1 MDYGEK
7 ISLILKSLPE
17 KPGVYRFFD
26 ENGTIIYVGKAKK
39 LKRRVSSY
47 FNKQHDNKKVRIL
60 VSKIR
65 DIQTTVVNTEWEA
78 LLLENSMIK
87 EYKPRYNILLKDDK
101 TYPWLAITK
110 EEFPRIFSTRHP
122 DKEQMLLFGPYASVH
137 YLNTLTETIRDLFP
151 LRTCRRLVK
160 NTRPCIQH
168 QIGKCSAPCANL
180 INASDYQEDIKNIIE
195 IIKGNSKIVQQKL
208 KEQMMLHAEHWEFEK
223 AQEIKQ
229 RLQVLDNFI
238 GKSVVVN
245 PALTETDVFSL
256 DGDEECA
263 YVNFMRVM
271 NGAIIQSYTLEINNK
286 LDKSDEDLLLMGMI
300 AIEERFGK
308 LCPEAIV
315 PFMPQIETDK
325 VSFVVPQRGDK
336 YKLLELSQKNAK
348 FYRLEKQKRQDLT
361 DPERRQQR
369 VLQALQEALGMD
381 RLPKHIECFD
391 NSNTQGD
398 EPVAAMVCF
407 IDGKPAK
414 KEYRHYLVKTVV
426 GPDDFSSMRE
436 IVTRRYTRLLEESKD
451 LPDLIMVDGG
461 KGQLNVAYE
470 VLQQLGI
477 DKKVML
483 VGIAERLED
492 IYRVGEEFP
501 LYIDKKSEAQ
511 KLLQFVRDEAHRF
524 GITHHRK
531 RRAKKSIH
539 SILDD
544 IPGIGDVLKNKLL
557 SQFKSIKNITNA
569 SQDDLSKVIGKSKS
583 QIVYQFLHSDTDLP
597 DNNASTIK

>member
-26 ENGTIIYVGKAKK
+26 ENGNIIYVGKAKK

-47 FNKQHDNKKVRIL
+47 FNKQHDNKKVRVL

-110 EEFPRIFSTRHP
+110 EDFPRIFSTRHP
-122 DKEQMLLFGPYASVH
+122 DKEQMQLFGPYASVH
-137 YLNTLTETIRDLFP
+137 YMNTLMETLQELFP

-160 NTRPCIQH
+160 NSRPCIQY
-168 QIGKCSAPCANL
+168 QIGKCAAPCANL
-180 INASDYQEDIKNIIE
+180 IQQSDYQEYIKNIIE
-195 IIKGNSKIVQQKL
+195 IIKGNSKFVQQKL
-208 KEQMMLHAEHWEFEK
+208 KEQMMQYAEHWEFEK
-223 AQEIKQ
+223 AQEVKQ
-229 RLQVLDNFI
+229 RLLLLDNFI

-245 PALTETDVFSL
+245 PELTETDVFSL
-256 DGDEECA
+256 DSDEECA
-263 YVNFMRVM
+263 YINFLRVM
-271 NGAIIQSYTLEINNK
+271 NGSIIQSYTLEIDNK
-286 LDKSDEDLLLMGMI
+286 LDKSDEDLLLMGII

-325 VSFVVPQRGDK
+325 IRFIVPQRGDK
-336 YKLLELSQKNAK
+336 RKLLELSQKNAK

-361 DPERRQQR
+361 DPERRHHR
-369 VLQALQEALGMD
+369 VLQALQDALGMD

-391 NSNTQGD
+391 NSNTQGE

-414 KEYRHYLVKTVV
+414 KEYRHFLVKTVV
-426 GPDDFSSMRE
+426 GPDDYSSMHE
-436 IVTRRYTRLLEESKD
+436 IVTRRYSRILEEGKE

-461 KGQLNVAYE
+461 KGQLNVAHE
-470 VLQQLGI
+470 VLRELGI

-544 IPGIGDVLKNKLL
+544 IPGIGTVLKNKLL
-557 SQFKSIKNITNA
+557 THFRSIKNIENA
-569 SQDDLSKVIGKSKS
+569 SLDDLSKIIGKSKGLS
-583 QIVYQFLHSDTDLP
+583 VYQFLHAIDLP
-597 DNNASTIK
+597 ANNATTNK